1 MPTLEMDPILAL
13 AKDRRFK
20 NRRRRV
26 LDRIRRQQ
34 WETETQMT
42 KSATRIAG
50 RIVDVP
56 YELKRK
62 RATIIRRISIV
73 ESMREHA

>member
-1 MPTLEMDPILAL
+1 MDPNLAL

-26 LDRIRRQQ
+26 LDRLRRQQ
-34 WETETQMT
+34 WETETQMN

-73 ESMREHA
+73 ESMREPA